1 MNQTTNGLEEQG
13 TDNDYSNNRMAI
25 TGSKLEDEQR
35 QHHIRPL
42 NSSLIPRYSYLR
54 LGFDSNVDTKTKSY
68 QGQNV
73 CEHLDS
79 GMYPRQI
86 SE

>member
-1 MNQTTNGLEEQG
+1 MMNQTTNGLEEQG

-25 TGSKLEDEQR
+25 TGSK
-35 QHHIRPL
+35 
-42 NSSLIPRYSYLR
+42 LR